1 LRSSTSWSA
10 CSARITP
17 SFEHAA
23 ATSSTAS
30 RDPHSTA
37 IGSSRDDDDDDEG
50 AEPRRVDTRAV
61 ALCAC
66 DAAFA
71 IARTRSATVGSLKAP
86 APKATAKCLAPS
98 ITDRN

>member
-1 LRSSTSWSA
+1 MCGGHADEPVASYREGDVVRVRS
-10 CSARITP
+10 P
-17 SFEHAA
+17 EHAIFEE
-23 ATSSTAS
+23 
-30 RDPHSTA
+30 R
-37 IGSSRDDDDDDEG
+37 IG
-50 AEPRRVDTRAV
+50 RVG
-61 ALCAC
+61 AC

>member
-1 LRSSTSWSA
+1 MRSSASWSA

-37 IGSSRDDDDDDEG
+37 IGMDDDDDEG
-50 AEPRRVDTRAV
+50 AEPRRVDARAV
-61 ALCAC
+61 AWCAC